1 MAASEGSH
9 RPLLLL
15 WKRLARARS
24 TTRPVRL
31 SAPPWARARCVA
43 RSYASAANSSRAT
56 AWRSIG
62 RKCPNLDRSDPR
74 RARRFG
80 QVDAGVHRSTAR
92 HRLPQGRRCRLL
104 PPSGVQSERTND
116 VFESRWRPFSMS
128 DIYNPLLFYVADSSR
143 RPNKYR
149 HLRKRLPMV
158 LPSHILQPE
167 VTLSEFAKWQKH
179 FLWFWLPCLRSRSL
193 RTLPVR
199 MTYGAAKSPSAW
211 PILTA
216 PPQPP
221 LAAIPWTVW
230 PSSCGAGGRFPD
242 APRRRSRRLRYLWVW
257 GRCSRP
263 LADEPPLH

>member
-1 MAASEGSH
+1 MPRPQTAAGP
-9 RPLLLL
+9 RPGGP
-15 WKRLARARS
+15 LAG
-24 TTRPVRL
+24 
-31 SAPPWARARCVA
+31 SAPTLAAPIRAGRDGSA
-43 RSYASAANSSRAT
+43 KWMPASMDLPFAIVCLRAG
-56 AWRSIG
+56 AVG
-62 RKCPNLDRSDPR
+62 FC
-74 RARRFG
+74 
-80 QVDAGVHRSTAR
+80 
-92 HRLPQGRRCRLL
+92 

-116 VFESRWRPFSMS
+116 VFESRWRPFSRS
-128 DIYNPLLFYVADSSR
+128 DIYNPLLFYVAASSR
-143 RPNKYR
+143 RPNKNR
-149 HLRKRLPMV
+149 HLRKRLPRV
-158 LPSHILQPE
+158 LPSHSLQPE

-179 FLWFWLPCLRSRSL
+179 FLWSWLPCLRSRSL

-230 PSSCGAGGRFPD
+230 PSSCGAGGRSPD
-242 APRRRSRRLRYLWVW
+242 APRHRSRRLRYLWVW